1 MNLEFSGST
10 PYIYSGE
17 PAGKLTL
24 GVEIDGIRI
33 TAVVDTG
40 APYMICEPEIAE
52 QLDLKRGESLGDC
65 ELRTHLGLVDGCLY
79 RMSLTLLAA
88 SPGASATLEVTLFVP
103 RAELW
108 KDNPSFLGF
117 HGCLERIRFAIDP
130 ATDNFY
136 FGSLSN
142 NPR

>member
-10 PYIYSGE
+10 PYSYSGE

-24 GVEIDGIRI
+24 AVEIDGIRT

-52 QLDLKRGESLGDC
+52 QLNLGRDESLEDC
-65 ELRTHLGLVDGCLY
+65 KLRTHLGVVDGCLC
-79 RMSLTLLAA
+79 RKPLTLLAE
-88 SPGASATLEVTLFVP
+88 SGASATLQVTLFVP

-108 KDNPSFLGF
+108 KDLPSFLGF

-130 ATDNFY
+130 ATERFY
-136 FGSLSN
+136 FG
-142 NPR
+142 